1 MKWVLLPS
9 QTMNERNEEKNRC
22 NLISNIPIANTHIL
36 PYNFFLGRYE
46 ANLVAAKN
54 SGILRGAMVALS
66 GGLVFGIMYAMYGLG
81 FWFGIKLIMDDR
93 YVRTLQCT
101 I

>member
-1 MKWVLLPS
+1 MD
-9 QTMNERNEEKNRC
+9 
-22 NLISNIPIANTHIL
+22 
-36 PYNFFLGRYE
+36 
-46 ANLVAAKN
+46 AKR

-93 YVRTLQCT
+93 LVLNIFIIIMIMIMKR
-101 I
+101 IIIF

>member
-1 MKWVLLPS
+1 MS
-9 QTMNERNEEKNRC
+9 
-22 NLISNIPIANTHIL
+22 
-36 PYNFFLGRYE
+36 YNFFLGRYE
-46 ANLVAAKN
+46 ANLVAAKK

-93 YVRTLQCT
+93 YVRTT
-101 I
+101 ILYNVVCKNQF